1 MKFPKIILG
10 TMTFGEQNTI
20 EEAYEQ
26 LEWAYDN
33 GIRYLDTA
41 EMYPIPTKAETQGRT
56 EEYIGEWLKGKDRP
70 SIRIATKVSGPGREW
85 IRGGKYTLDGIR
97 KAIEG
102 SLKRLG
108 TDYVDLYQIHWPCR
122 SVPLFGDTKF
132 VPPEHP
138 EQELSVEK
146 QLEVFAKLI
155 EEGLIKAVGLSN
167 ETAWGI
173 TKFVS
178 TAEKFGLPKVVST
191 QNAYSLLNRQFE
203 QGTDEACWREGVALL
218 AYSPLA
224 AGVLTGKY
232 LKKDAI
238 GRFTIF
244 KGFSPRYTRPDVE
257 KAVSLYIDIATR
269 HGLTPEELAL
279 GFAASRPFVDSVILG
294 ATTLEQLKKDV
305 SACSVKLSAEVLS
318 EIETVHAKIPNPA
331 I

>member
-10 TMTFGEQNTI
+10 TMTFGQQNTI
-20 EEAYEQ
+20 AEAFEQ
-26 LEWAYDN
+26 LDWAYDN
-33 GIRYLDTA
+33 NIRYLDTA
-41 EMYPIPTKAETQGRT
+41 EMYPIPTRAETQGRT
-56 EEYIGEWLKGKDRP
+56 EEYIGEWLKGKDRET
-70 SIRIATKVSGPGREW
+70 IKIATKVSGPGREW

-97 KAIEG
+97 EAIEG

-122 SVPLFGDTKF
+122 SVPIFGDTKF
-132 VPPEHP
+132 VPPAHP
-138 EQELSVEK
+138 ENELQIEK
-146 QLEVFAKLI
+146 QLEVFSKLI

-167 ETAWGI
+167 ESAWGVA
-173 TKFVS
+173 KFVS

-191 QNAYSLLNRQFE
+191 QNAYSLINRQFE

-232 LKKDAI
+232 LKEGAV

-244 KGFSPRYTRPDVE
+244 KGFSPRYTRPTVE
-257 KAVSLYIDIATR
+257 EAVSLYVDIATR

-279 GFAASRPFVDSVILG
+279 GFVASRPFVDSVILG
-294 ATTLEQLKKDV
+294 ATTLDQLKKDV
-305 SACSVKLSAEVLS
+305 LACSVKLSEEVLA
-318 EIETVHAKIPNPA
+318 EIEEVHAKLPNPA

>member
-26 LEWAYDN
+26 LEWAYNN

-56 EEYIGEWLKGKDRP
+56 EEYIGEWLKGKDRS
-70 SIRIATKVSGPGREW
+70 SIKIATKVSGPGRKW

-102 SLKRLG
+102 SLSRLG

-122 SVPLFGDTKF
+122 SVPLFGETKF

-138 EQELSVEK
+138 ELELPIEK

-294 ATTLEQLKKDV
+294 ATTLEQLKKDI
-305 SACSVKLSAEVLS
+305 SACSVKLSDEVLS